1 MQISITGHHVEITPP
16 LREYVESK
24 LLRLERHFE
33 RVIDI
38 RVVLDVE
45 KLNHKAEAT
54 FHARGKSLF
63 ADATADDMY
72 AAIDALA
79 DKLDRQVRKHKE
91 KQTDHHRS
99 QSTRNTATGYR

>member
-16 LREYVESK
+16 LKQYVETK
-24 LLRLERHFE
+24 LSRLERHFE
-33 RVIDI
+33 RVIDVQVI
-38 RVVLDVE
+38 LDVE

-54 FHARGKSLF
+54 IHTRGKSLF
-63 ADATADDMY
+63 ADATAEDMY
-72 AAIDALA
+72 AAIDALT

-99 QSTRNTATGYR
+99 ENTRNTAPGNR